1 MISDRLTWSTILSK
15 RNGAASTVL
24 VSPQASSSE
33 AFTTLPPLD
42 DLSSTGS
49 EPTDDESM
57 SSETTEEDEEEIQED
72 VQVLLKSLR
81 SDISAMTR
89 DIIFPNKENGHE
101 GGDHLLEDEPSVS
114 KAVADIVMQVNRD
127 AYDGLIALCADAMSP
142 QGTSG
147 STPSPTTTANVQK
160 KERVPEV
167 PAKLR
172 STIQLVASDL
182 TDASAYSAD
191 LFSRD

>member
-1 MISDRLTWSTILSK
+1 MAS
-15 RNGAASTVL
+15 AAPL
-24 VSPQASSSE
+24 LPQGSSSE
-33 AFTTLPPLD
+33 PLTAPPPLD
-42 DLSSTGS
+42 EVSSTGS
-49 EPTDDESM
+49 ESTDDESIT
-57 SSETTEEDEEEIQED
+57 SETSEEDGEEFQED
-72 VQVLLKSLR
+72 VSVLFKSLR
-81 SDISAMTR
+81 SDISAMTS
-89 DIIFPNKENGHE
+89 DIIFRNKENANGHVV
-101 GGDHLLEDEPSVS
+101 GGHLLIDEPSVS

-142 QGTSG
+142 QGTRG

-191 LFSRD
+191 FVSRD

>member
-1 MISDRLTWSTILSK
+1 MIGDRLTRSTRSSK
-15 RNGAASTVL
+15 RNGEASTSL
-24 VSPQASSSE
+24 LSPQGSPSE
-33 AFTTLPPLD
+33 SLTTPPPLD

-57 SSETTEEDEEEIQED
+57 SSETTEEGEEKFQEE
-72 VQVLLKSLR
+72 VQMVLKSIR
-81 SDISAMTR
+81 SDISAISALSR
-89 DIIFPNKENGHE
+89 DIIKDN
-101 GGDHLLEDEPSVS
+101 EPSIS
-114 KAVADIVMQVNRD
+114 MAVVDFVMQVKRGT
-127 AYDGLIALCADAMSP
+127 YDGLIALCADAMIP
-142 QGTSG
+142 RGTSG
-147 STPSPTTTANVQK
+147 STPSPTTTTAANVQK
-160 KERVPEV
+160 KEIVPEV

>member
-1 MISDRLTWSTILSK
+1 MDSTALM
-15 RNGAASTVL
+15 
-24 VSPQASSSE
+24 SPQASSSE
-33 AFTTLPPLD
+33 PLTTPPPLD

-49 EPTDDESM
+49 EPTDDESTT
-57 SSETTEEDEEEIQED
+57 SETTEEDGEEFQED
-72 VQVLLKSLR
+72 VHLLLKSLR
-81 SDISAMTR
+81 SDISSMTR
-89 DIIFPNKENGHE
+89 DIIFPNKENEHE
-101 GGDHLLEDEPSVS
+101 GGDHLVKDEPSVS

-127 AYDGLIALCADAMSP
+127 AYDGLIALCADAMNP

>member
-1 MISDRLTWSTILSK
+1 MIGDRLMRSTRSSK
-15 RNGAASTVL
+15 RDGLASTSPPL
-24 VSPQASSSE
+24 PQASSEGQTSP
-33 AFTTLPPLD
+33 PPLD
-42 DLSSTGS
+42 DISSTGS
-49 EPTDDESM
+49 ETTDDESM
-57 SSETTEEDEEEIQED
+57 TSETSEEDGEDFQED

-81 SDISAMTR
+81 SDISAMSR

-101 GGDHLLEDEPSVS
+101 GGDNLVKDEPSVS
-114 KAVADIVMQVNRD
+114 KAFTDIIMQVNRD
-127 AYDGLIALCADAMSP
+127 AYGGLLALCTDAMNP
-142 QGTSG
+142 QGSSG
-147 STPSPTTTANVQK
+147 TTPSPTTAANVQK
-160 KERVPEV
+160 EEKVPEV